1 MHHSFAYAAI
11 LLSSLGFYPGAAN
24 AQTPVQ
30 GEGSPSQTRGAQVQQ
45 APSTSAPPQTTPPSG
60 NAAAASVDPTQL
72 PRLSTTGQ
80 PAAYYDPAT
89 GNVLLVPQGQLMRVP
104 PQELPY
110 VEGQRIPP
118 GFAINEYHPRGL
130 IIGGSV
136 TLGVLWL
143 LSISVASS
151 NDYSGADGWLALPVI
166 GPFAWLATKKKHSC
180 DSSTSYCFDNDVD
193 DSSSRTLVTFDGLG
207 QVAGAAMLIAGL
219 AITRKNL
226 VLVNPA
232 ATISVAPFATS
243 KASGLALVGQF

>member
-11 LLSSLGFYPGAAN
+11 LLSSLGFNTGRAN
-24 AQTPVQ
+24 AQTSVQ
-30 GEGSPSQTRGAQVQQ
+30 GESASGAQAARTVQQ
-45 APSTSAPPQTTPPSG
+45 PATAAPPQPASSNG
-60 NAAAASVDPTQL
+60 NVAPTNAEPTQL
-72 PRLSTTGQ
+72 PRLAPAGQ

-89 GNVLLVPQGQLMRVP
+89 GNILVVPQGQMMRVP

-110 VEGQRIPP
+110 IEGQRVPP
-118 GFAINEYHPRGL
+118 GYAIDEHHPRGL

-143 LSISVASS
+143 LSISVASA
-151 NDYSGADGWLALPVI
+151 NDYSGADGWLAVPVI

-180 DSSTSYCFDNDVD
+180 DSSTSYYCDNDVN
-193 DSSSRTLVTFDGLG
+193 DSSSRTLATFDGLG

-232 ATISVAPFATS
+232 AAISVAPFATS
-243 KASGLALVGQF
+243 KTSGLAIVGQF